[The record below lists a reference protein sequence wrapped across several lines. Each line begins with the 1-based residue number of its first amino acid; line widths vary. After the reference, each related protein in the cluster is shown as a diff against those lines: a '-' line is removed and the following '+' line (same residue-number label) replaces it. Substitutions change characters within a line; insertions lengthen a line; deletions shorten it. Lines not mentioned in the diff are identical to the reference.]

1 MQNHGQIFNC
11 TVKET
16 SWIGILALVNI
27 QKLVILWI
35 KDKKK
40 CYVIG

>member
-1 MQNHGQIFNC
+1 MQNHGQICNF

-16 SWIGILALVNI
+16 SWTGILALVNI
-27 QKLVILWI
+27 QKLVIHWI
-35 KDKKK
+35 KDKNK

>member
-1 MQNHGQIFNC
+1 MQNHGHICNC
-11 TVKET
+11 TVKEMIWT
-16 SWIGILALVNI
+16 GILALVNI